1 MKGERRTFQAEDS
14 MCRGPA
20 SRGSREETVSTDHA
34 AGRGGGRS
42 ALRSAQGAARVL
54 AAPFDSTSGDGG
66 IAGLWANLYSRRWPC
81 GDWTLKCGAETLI

>member
-1 MKGERRTFQAEDS
+1 MKRGEEDFPG
-14 MCRGPA
+14 RGQHVQRPCVQ
-20 SRGSREETVSTDHA
+20 REPGGDVSTDHA

-42 ALRSAQGAARVL
+42 ALRSAQEAARVL

-81 GDWTLKCGAETLI
+81 GDWTLKRGAETLI